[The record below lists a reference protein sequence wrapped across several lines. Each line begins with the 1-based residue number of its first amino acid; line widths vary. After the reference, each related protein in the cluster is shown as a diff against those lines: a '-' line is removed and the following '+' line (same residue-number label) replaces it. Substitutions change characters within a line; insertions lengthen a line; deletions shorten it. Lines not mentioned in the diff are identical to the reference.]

1 MSYLT
6 CRSIVCLCILAAIS
20 STLYAVDG
28 VVLINQTNALAGN
41 VTPGDVPG
49 FPVTISQA
57 GSYRLTGNLSV
68 ADVNT
73 TAILIT
79 AENVTLDL
87 NGFTI
92 SGPNACTFDGTVC
105 PQANGVG
112 VQAGVFG
119 TPGPR
124 GVRVFNGT
132 VRGMGSHGIFL
143 NGAAC
148 AVEKVISLGN
158 RLDGIEV
165 EAGSVMDSVAS
176 FNFTGIVAKT
186 VLRSTAEGN
195 SQLGIEVTVNGL
207 AADNVAN
214 SNSITGIQLDGG
226 DTATGNTTNHNNAG
240 IFAICPGTVVGN
252 TATGNPF
259 HNIFAQQGVNTL
271 CTLANNTQ

>member
-6 CRSIVCLCILAAIS
+6 SRPMVCLCMLAAIS
-20 STLYAVDG
+20 SGLYAVDG
-28 VVLINQTNALAGN
+28 VVLINQASALAGN
-41 VTPGDVPG
+41 MTPGDVPG

-57 GSYRLTGNLSV
+57 GSYRLTGNLTV
-68 ADVNT
+68 PDVNT

-92 SGPNACTFDGTVC
+92 SGPNVCTFDGTAC
-105 PQANGVG
+105 QQANGVG

-124 GVRVFNGT
+124 GVRVSDGT

-148 AVEKVISLGN
+148 AVEKVIALGN

-176 FNFTGIVAKT
+176 SNFTGIVAKT

-195 SQLGIEVTVNGL
+195 SQLGIEVTTNGL

-214 SNSITGIQLDGG
+214 SNFITGIQLDGG

-240 IFAICPGTVVGN
+240 IFAICPSTVVGN

>member
-28 VVLINQTNALAGN
+28 IVLINQANALAGN

-92 SGPNACTFDGTVC
+92 SGPNACTFDGITC

-112 VQAGVFG
+112 VTGRRCRYAG
-119 TPGPR
+119 PAR
-124 GVRVFNGT
+124 R
-132 VRGMGSHGIFL
+132 
-143 NGAAC
+143 
-148 AVEKVISLGN
+148 
-158 RLDGIEV
+158 
-165 EAGSVMDSVAS
+165 
-176 FNFTGIVAKT
+176 
-186 VLRSTAEGN
+186 EG
-195 SQLGIEVTVNGL
+195 L
-207 AADNVAN
+207 
-214 SNSITGIQLDGG
+214 
-226 DTATGNTTNHNNAG
+226 
-240 IFAICPGTVVGN
+240 
-252 TATGNPF
+252 
-259 HNIFAQQGVNTL
+259 
-271 CTLANNTQ
+271 